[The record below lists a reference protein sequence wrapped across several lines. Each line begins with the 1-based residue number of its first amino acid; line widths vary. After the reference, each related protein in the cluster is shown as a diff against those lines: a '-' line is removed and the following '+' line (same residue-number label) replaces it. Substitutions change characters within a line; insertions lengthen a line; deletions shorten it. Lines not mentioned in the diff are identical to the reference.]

1 MTTVPAGDHYYYNQY
16 SPPVSPKSTPHG
28 YKRKASTQEDDE
40 LETNSAISH
49 SLKKLRLSKSS
60 RSLTDHVL
68 KTSPDSKRPTVQFTQ
83 DFAPVGLSY
92 RDASPSEA
100 SLSAHS
106 AQQSRHNSYVH
117 NDRSNEDDFMPVDET
132 PDRVWVHDLDAEVAE
147 IEAEEARQKYDNGI
161 RFAGQ
166 TKDYIKLPDHLLRPN
181 TAANDPAANMQMI
194 LYRDPISISVP
205 EEDDAVRK
213 TILDARRR
221 VREKLAEERELATIT
236 AQHLAPV
243 PRPNAEHYDEPEN
256 HGNDDEMDLD

>member
-16 SPPVSPKSTPHG
+16 SPPVSPKSIPHG

-49 SLKKLRLSKSS
+49 SLKKLRLN
-60 RSLTDHVL
+60 
-68 KTSPDSKRPTVQFTQ
+68 SKRATVQLTQ
-83 DFAPVGLSY
+83 DFVPVGLSY
-92 RDASPSEA
+92 RDVSPSEA
-100 SLSAHS
+100 SLSARS
-106 AQQSRHNSYVH
+106 VQQSRHNSYVH
-117 NDRSNEDDFMPVDET
+117 SDRSNGDDFMPVDET
-132 PDRVWVHDLDAEVAE
+132 SDRVWVHDLDAEVAE

-161 RFAGQ
+161 CFAGQ
-166 TKDYIKLPDHLLRPN
+166 TEDYIKLPDHLLRPS
-181 TAANDPAANMQMI
+181 TTANDPVANMQMI

-221 VREKLAEERELATIT
+221 VREKLAEEREFATIT

-243 PRPNAEHYDEPEN
+243 PRPNVEHYDEPEN
-256 HGNDDEMDLD
+256 QGNDDEMDLD